1 MTVHPGAILASFR
14 LLGWLFPAPPLEELT
29 SESFESLR
37 QKYKSR
43 DRWGNF
49 LGLLAFIAVAAIY
62 YLFISWL
69 AQAATRRFADA
80 KFLHHP
86 MELEYILMGLFLSLA
101 STGFFG
107 CLALRAFLGRE
118 EYAIYMAYGARR
130 AQRQIHAG
138 KVFLWFFLVLFP
150 ALGVLCVL
158 RATMFTAFTEKA
170 VFDSSFGSLGVPT
183 EHLYTDVRDIYFAR
197 KYHAR
202 FEDRDL
208 PRHVI
213 VFKDG
218 SQWRTDGESGGAKL
232 QKEVATVR
240 YVSRQSGRPVIPVQ
254 FIEDIP
260 R

>member
-1 MTVHPGAILASFR
+1 
-14 LLGWLFPAPPLEELT
+14 
-29 SESFESLR
+29 
-37 QKYKSR
+37 
-43 DRWGNF
+43 
-49 LGLLAFIAVAAIY
+49 
-62 YLFISWL
+62 
-69 AQAATRRFADA
+69 
-80 KFLHHP
+80 
-86 MELEYILMGLFLSLA
+86 
-101 STGFFG
+101 
-107 CLALRAFLGRE
+107 
-118 EYAIYMAYGARR
+118 MAYGARR

-218 SQWRTDGESGGAKL
+218 SQWRTDGESGGR
-232 QKEVATVR
+232 QVAEGSGHGALCVAPERSARHPRAVHRGHSTVMAR
-240 YVSRQSGRPVIPVQ
+240 RDGGKAITRALPMGRAAAGPAARRR
-254 FIEDIP
+254 F
-260 R
+260 